1 MVGIGKRGLLPSQV
15 RAGRR
20 GECHQGEAGVR
31 SWVGEDQSGDPREED
46 QPPGRQ
52 WGLRVL
58 RAAVGG
64 QVGRRCLA
72 FRNLEKG
79 SPCLGADAKPPQ
91 WPHLHSLQKGLPADG
106 LHASVRMPSLHSG
119 CTSALFRKGSLLT
132 VCLQSGT
139 VLCFIPLVP
148 SSKSLRFRIWVSL
161 RVSFSFFLSLLFFFF
176 YSSTF

>member
-1 MVGIGKRGLLPSQV
+1 MPFYMNANSILSCSEKIQGPPLFLTWAVWRKYQYLLSAMVGIGKRGLLPSQV

-20 GECHQGEAGVR
+20 GDCHQGEAGVR

-79 SPCLGADAKPPQ
+79 SPRLGADAKPPQ
-91 WPHLHSLQKGLPADG
+91 WPHLRSLQKGLPADG
-106 LHASVRMPSLHSG
+106 LFAAGGFTTAEPPGKPQFQGHRP
-119 CTSALFRKGSLLT
+119 
-132 VCLQSGT
+132 
-139 VLCFIPLVP
+139 
-148 SSKSLRFRIWVSL
+148 
-161 RVSFSFFLSLLFFFF
+161 
-176 YSSTF
+176 